1 MIVLRLDS
9 IIVFLMSS
17 VHIAAACE
25 IGAYDKCPGWDPCD
39 KSCGGRQCRTC
50 ESCVWSAHKRFCQN
64 CNEWCYNGHRFIN
77 GRCQCPNWRYGDC
90 CETCIHIYI
99 PHCVSGQ
106 QQCGGSPDGIMCTQC
121 EPGYHSGGYNQGCL
135 ETDECAAGTSGCAQQ
150 CTNTQ
155 GSYVCSCLPGYWLW
169 TDKHTCI
176 ETDECAAGTSGC
188 AQQCTNTQGSYECSC
203 LPGYWLWTDKHTCN
217 CDNCTFESD
226 STCAWTDVTSGDD
239 FDWTLTYGARGKY
252 MYIGTSGSRKVG
264 ETAWLTSPMLRPTAF
279 TERCLMFGYNMN
291 GPSIGLL
298 SVYMTAHGEKP
309 GPLLWRMSGDQGQEW
324 KGASVNLS
332 SLEQYQVIIE
342 AVVGNSYFGDIAIDD
357 VAILPTA
364 CQQEKG
370 LLIG

>member
-135 ETDECAAGTSGCAQQ
+135 
-150 CTNTQ
+150 
-155 GSYVCSCLPGYWLW
+155 
-169 TDKHTCI
+169 